1 MPVNTSC
8 RQHRSRFS
16 RYLTGLLVV
25 LAVATASAQSSPSE
39 PLTAYAVSSPG
50 AEVVP
55 PFD

>member
-50 AEVVP
+50 TEIVP